1 VTVRRAGIAVI
12 AAIVAVVAP
21 AAARPALA
29 HHGGGGP
36 VRLYLETVRLEPQ
49 GGQWALT
56 AALDDTSSG
65 KPAPGYLVQASGRGP
80 EGTAFG
86 PVSLADNDA
95 DGRYDAPLGTLGAG
109 NWSVTVEVGDAPGG
123 DGYVVP
129 ITRTWPV
136 SLHEGQALDLTGQG
150 GSPGRTASSGSGPS
164 FVTPLLLGAALAA
177 LLGVTAVW
185 LTRRRRTVVP
195 AR

>member
-1 VTVRRAGIAVI
+1 LTVRQVRIAVI
-12 AAIVAVVAP
+12 TAIIAVVAP
-21 AAARPALA
+21 AATKPAPA

-49 GGQWALT
+49 GGQWAMT

-80 EGTAFG
+80 EGTSFG

-95 DGRYDAPLGTLGAG
+95 DGRYEAGLGSLPAG

-136 SLHEGQALDLTGQG
+136 ALRAGQALDLTGQVG
-150 GSPGRTASSGSGPS
+150 ASGRTASSGSGSS
-164 FVTPLLLGAALAA
+164 FVTPLVLGGGVAA

-185 LTRRRRTVVP
+185 LSRRRRTMVP

>member
-12 AAIVAVVAP
+12 TAVIALVVP
-21 AAARPALA
+21 ASTRPAFA

-36 VRLYLETVRLEPQ
+36 VRLYLETVRLEPR
-49 GGQWALT
+49 GGQWAIT

-95 DGRYDAPLGTLGAG
+95 DGRYASPLGTLGAG

-150 GSPGRTASSGSGPS
+150 GPPPRTPSSGSGTS
-164 FVTPLLLGAALAA
+164 FVTPLLLGTGAAA
-177 LLGVTAVW
+177 LLGVTAAW
-185 LTRRRRTVVP
+185 LSRRRRTVAP